1 MFCLY
6 TDNGIICV
14 DSVVSGKDA
23 LLMVRQ
29 NQRLEKATVS
39 SIKRHFCQIV
49 LHEGLQRIVI
59 NSAK

>member
-6 TDNGIICV
+6 TDNAIICV

-23 LLMVRQ
+23 LLMVCQ
-29 NQRLEKATVS
+29 KPSLS
-39 SIKRHFCQIV
+39 SIKRNFCQIV

-59 NSAK
+59 KSAK

>member
-6 TDNGIICV
+6 TDNAIICV

-23 LLMVRQ
+23 LLMVCQ
-29 NQRLEKATVS
+29 NQRLEKATLS
-39 SIKRHFCQIV
+39 SIKHNFCQID

-59 NSAK
+59 KSAK